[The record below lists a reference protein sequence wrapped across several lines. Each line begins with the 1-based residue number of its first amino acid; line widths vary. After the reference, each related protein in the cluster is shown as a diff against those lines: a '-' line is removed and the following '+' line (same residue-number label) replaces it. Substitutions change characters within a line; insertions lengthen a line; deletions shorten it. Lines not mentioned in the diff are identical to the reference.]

1 MLGTELIGWFAEVL
15 GKRPD
20 GVQVQPDRGRRIMP
34 DLEVLQH
41 PLSKWCH
48 SKNSFRCDHITNRLP
63 AEPSTPWNVRDSA
76 LHLPEGLC
84 SMLHI
89 GRNAD
94 VTTRGSRRIGR
105 ARSPLAHPDRS
116 GREGPFVSVLRN
128 LLVGGPVAVRTLC
141 FHSNQHGVITCLSGL
156 HRCRKLEGMAG
167 HDPIVMIRGG
177 HQCGWIAA
185 PRLYVL
191 NRRILDQIRKVGWVG

>member
-89 GRNAD
+89 WRFGSGTSNDVCISGLNRNHD
-94 VTTRGSRRIGR
+94 RSRWTGVDIGR
-105 ARSPLAHPDRS
+105 RRYAVVADR
-116 GREGPFVSVLRN
+116 
-128 LLVGGPVAVRTLC
+128 
-141 FHSNQHGVITCLSGL
+141 
-156 HRCRKLEGMAG
+156 
-167 HDPIVMIRGG
+167 
-177 HQCGWIAA
+177 
-185 PRLYVL
+185 
-191 NRRILDQIRKVGWVG
+191 

>member
-1 MLGTELIGWFAEVL
+1 MLGTELIGWFAEGL

-84 SMLHI
+84 SMVII
-89 GRNAD
+89 GLLN
-94 VTTRGSRRIGR
+94 VTSVW
-105 ARSPLAHPDRS
+105 
-116 GREGPFVSVLRN
+116 REHQIKIL
-128 LLVGGPVAVRTLC
+128 
-141 FHSNQHGVITCLSGL
+141 LSGAKASNASYELKRCCSKLSADLRGWL
-156 HRCRKLEGMAG
+156 HFSQHRHRIE
-167 HDPIVMIRGG
+167 
-177 HQCGWIAA
+177 
-185 PRLYVL
+185 RL
-191 NRRILDQIRKVGWVG
+191 ILLSA

>member
-63 AEPSTPWNVRDSA
+63 TEPSTPWNVRDSA

-84 SMLHI
+84 SMSDIRLDQVKTKRHPT
-89 GRNAD
+89 AHL
-94 VTTRGSRRIGR
+94 
-105 ARSPLAHPDRS
+105 AR
-116 GREGPFVSVLRN
+116 
-128 LLVGGPVAVRTLC
+128 VAALC
-141 FHSNQHGVITCLSGL
+141 SGL
-156 HRCRKLEGMAG
+156 
-167 HDPIVMIRGG
+167 
-177 HQCGWIAA
+177 A
-185 PRLYVL
+185 PNTLATSL
-191 NRRILDQIRKVGWVG
+191 K

>member
-48 SKNSFRCDHITNRLP
+48 SKNSFRCDHTTNRLP

-84 SMLHI
+84 SMPHI
-89 GRNAD
+89 RRHFSDTAFGR
-94 VTTRGSRRIGR
+94 SRCASTDLVSRF
-105 ARSPLAHPDRS
+105 PLP
-116 GREGPFVSVLRN
+116 
-128 LLVGGPVAVRTLC
+128 
-141 FHSNQHGVITCLSGL
+141 
-156 HRCRKLEGMAG
+156 
-167 HDPIVMIRGG
+167 
-177 HQCGWIAA
+177 
-185 PRLYVL
+185 
-191 NRRILDQIRKVGWVG
+191 

>member
-84 SMLHI
+84 SMLLN
-89 GRNAD
+89 RQD
-94 VTTRGSRRIGR
+94 W
-105 ARSPLAHPDRS
+105 
-116 GREGPFVSVLRN
+116 EGPPALRSKCERYFAN
-128 LLVGGPVAVRTLC
+128 
-141 FHSNQHGVITCLSGL
+141 
-156 HRCRKLEGMAG
+156 
-167 HDPIVMIRGG
+167 IRFETE
-177 HQCGWIAA
+177 
-185 PRLYVL
+185 
-191 NRRILDQIRKVGWVG
+191 

>member
-63 AEPSTPWNVRDSA
+63 AEPSTPWNVWDSA

-84 SMLHI
+84 SMVDI
-89 GRNAD
+89 RPS
-94 VTTRGSRRIGR
+94 GSRLYASLSVRFARDVRIR
-105 ARSPLAHPDRS
+105 
-116 GREGPFVSVLRN
+116 RN
-128 LLVGGPVAVRTLC
+128 H
-141 FHSNQHGVITCLSGL
+141 FSN
-156 HRCRKLEGMAG
+156 
-167 HDPIVMIRGG
+167 
-177 HQCGWIAA
+177 
-185 PRLYVL
+185 L
-191 NRRILDQIRKVGWVG
+191 NRTQVGRRIMAVMVVSAIHVQSCQSGAR

>member
-63 AEPSTPWNVRDSA
+63 AEPSTPRNVRDSA

-84 SMLHI
+84 SMCHI
-89 GRNAD
+89 RHFS
-94 VTTRGSRRIGR
+94 TTILSF
-105 ARSPLAHPDRS
+105 L
-116 GREGPFVSVLRN
+116 
-128 LLVGGPVAVRTLC
+128 
-141 FHSNQHGVITCLSGL
+141 CLSIFSNYMGSISAD
-156 HRCRKLEGMAG
+156 E
-167 HDPIVMIRGG
+167 
-177 HQCGWIAA
+177 
-185 PRLYVL
+185 
-191 NRRILDQIRKVGWVG
+191 

>member
-84 SMLHI
+84 SMRHI
-89 GRNAD
+89 WRMLWRS
-94 VTTRGSRRIGR
+94 TSSERTSCPRR
-105 ARSPLAHPDRS
+105 ARHFSDL
-116 GREGPFVSVLRN
+116 GRERSRASPFAAS
-128 LLVGGPVAVRTLC
+128 P
-141 FHSNQHGVITCLSGL
+141 
-156 HRCRKLEGMAG
+156 
-167 HDPIVMIRGG
+167 PI
-177 HQCGWIAA
+177 HE
-185 PRLYVL
+185 
-191 NRRILDQIRKVGWVG
+191 N

>member
-84 SMLHI
+84 SMPII
-89 GRNAD
+89 GSKRWLRAALGSHPPEWQQT
-94 VTTRGSRRIGR
+94 VRLRAETGPHSRRSRDGKETAGR
-105 ARSPLAHPDRS
+105 
-116 GREGPFVSVLRN
+116 RN
-128 LLVGGPVAVRTLC
+128 
-141 FHSNQHGVITCLSGL
+141 
-156 HRCRKLEGMAG
+156 
-167 HDPIVMIRGG
+167 
-177 HQCGWIAA
+177 
-185 PRLYVL
+185 
-191 NRRILDQIRKVGWVG
+191 

>member
-63 AEPSTPWNVRDSA
+63 AEPPTPWNLRDSA

-89 GRNAD
+89 GPI
-94 VTTRGSRRIGR
+94 SRV
-105 ARSPLAHPDRS
+105 SPF
-116 GREGPFVSVLRN
+116 GFN
-128 LLVGGPVAVRTLC
+128 QPVAVVHKVRRALLLAFLWKDGRPSGHIQRTTTGNVPDLFSELSFSPVTAFVWHPLPLRAFSSCLC
-141 FHSNQHGVITCLSGL
+141 FGYASVLQFPT
-156 HRCRKLEGMAG
+156 
-167 HDPIVMIRGG
+167 
-177 HQCGWIAA
+177 
-185 PRLYVL
+185 PRMW
-191 NRRILDQIRKVGWVG
+191 RAMP

>member
-84 SMLHI
+84 SMSTNENFVLVVF
-89 GRNAD
+89 A
-94 VTTRGSRRIGR
+94 
-105 ARSPLAHPDRS
+105 ARFPSS
-116 GREGPFVSVLRN
+116 
-128 LLVGGPVAVRTLC
+128 
-141 FHSNQHGVITCLSGL
+141 
-156 HRCRKLEGMAG
+156 
-167 HDPIVMIRGG
+167 
-177 HQCGWIAA
+177 
-185 PRLYVL
+185 
-191 NRRILDQIRKVGWVG
+191 

>member
-84 SMLHI
+84 SIARFGPHRPYRFQSAPPARGAI
-89 GRNAD
+89 RFRRNQKHTSN
-94 VTTRGSRRIGR
+94 VSIR
-105 ARSPLAHPDRS
+105 AP
-116 GREGPFVSVLRN
+116 
-128 LLVGGPVAVRTLC
+128 
-141 FHSNQHGVITCLSGL
+141 
-156 HRCRKLEGMAG
+156 
-167 HDPIVMIRGG
+167 
-177 HQCGWIAA
+177 
-185 PRLYVL
+185 
-191 NRRILDQIRKVGWVG
+191 

>member
-63 AEPSTPWNVRDSA
+63 AEPSTPWNVRHSA

-84 SMLHI
+84 SMEDIMPCDTCYLDFKSDGHSSGHRDRFGASAH
-89 GRNAD
+89 GR
-94 VTTRGSRRIGR
+94 
-105 ARSPLAHPDRS
+105 RSLQGEAQYYS
-116 GREGPFVSVLRN
+116 YG
-128 LLVGGPVAVRTLC
+128 AVQC
-141 FHSNQHGVITCLSGL
+141 TCG
-156 HRCRKLEGMAG
+156 
-167 HDPIVMIRGG
+167 
-177 HQCGWIAA
+177 QC
-185 PRLYVL
+185 
-191 NRRILDQIRKVGWVG
+191 D

>member
-63 AEPSTPWNVRDSA
+63 AEPSKPWNVRDSA

-84 SMLHI
+84 SMTHI
-89 GRNAD
+89 VRLRFARRAAYSYLRA
-94 VTTRGSRRIGR
+94 TTGSILAARRAGKKLAHRPTAMTMHRCFRTRVARLGECRKARWSWHAQRRSLLR
-105 ARSPLAHPDRS
+105 AR
-116 GREGPFVSVLRN
+116 
-128 LLVGGPVAVRTLC
+128 
-141 FHSNQHGVITCLSGL
+141 
-156 HRCRKLEGMAG
+156 
-167 HDPIVMIRGG
+167 
-177 HQCGWIAA
+177 W
-185 PRLYVL
+185 
-191 NRRILDQIRKVGWVG
+191 RR

>member
-84 SMLHI
+84 SIRFTGLQPKAK
-89 GRNAD
+89 RSA
-94 VTTRGSRRIGR
+94 RPQKLRINVE
-105 ARSPLAHPDRS
+105 LAHHPTSDPTRK
-116 GREGPFVSVLRN
+116 
-128 LLVGGPVAVRTLC
+128 C
-141 FHSNQHGVITCLSGL
+141 FHSLS
-156 HRCRKLEGMAG
+156 
-167 HDPIVMIRGG
+167 
-177 HQCGWIAA
+177 
-185 PRLYVL
+185 RL
-191 NRRILDQIRKVGWVG
+191 

>member
-84 SMLHI
+84 SILDI
-89 GRNAD
+89 
-94 VTTRGSRRIGR
+94 RRIRREDAESAAAGR
-105 ARSPLAHPDRS
+105 LTDASLLSEWPTIRS
-116 GREGPFVSVLRN
+116 GLGAGTVNDKLWW
-128 LLVGGPVAVRTLC
+128 GAVCVYHR
-141 FHSNQHGVITCLSGL
+141 HG
-156 HRCRKLEGMAG
+156 
-167 HDPIVMIRGG
+167 
-177 HQCGWIAA
+177 A
-185 PRLYVL
+185 PTRHE
-191 NRRILDQIRKVGWVG
+191 R